1 MDNSGICFANVEVT
15 GNPKLCTTV
24 GVSRFPFIQIYRNGE
39 RVASFGTGPAHNF
52 QKIVGDT
59 VDQLL
64 HTSPEQWEDRRRTF
78 ASEINHSLENLK
90 ELRSLDRLEE
100 ECRNA
105 GVNWL
110 GYNVSP

>member
-1 MDNSGICFANVEVT
+1 VS
-15 GNPKLCTTV
+15 NPKLCSIV
-24 GVSRFPFIQIYRNGE
+24 GVTRFPFIQIYRNGE

-59 VDQLL
+59 IDQMLY
-64 HTSPEQWEDRRRTF
+64 HTSQEEWQVRRSAF
-78 ASEINHSLENLK
+78 ASEIDKSVDNLK
-90 ELRSLDRLEE
+90 ELRSLANMED
-100 ECRNA
+100 ECRKA

>member
-1 MDNSGICFANVEVT
+1 MEVT
-15 GNPKLCTTV
+15 SNPKLCETV

-59 VDQLL
+59 IDQLL
-64 HTSPEQWEDRRRTF
+64 YHTSQEEWEMKRRKYE
-78 ASEINHSLENLK
+78 SEIQQSRDELR
-90 ELRSLDRLEE
+90 ELRSLAQMED
-100 ECRNA
+100 ECRRA

-110 GYNVSP
+110 GYNISP